1 MRVEDQKLLNINGGE
16 SGIGT
21 TFLTH
26 LSTVFKTVYGIGQ
39 GFGGAIRRIATDD
52 ICPTS

>member
-1 MRVEDQKLLNINGGE
+1 MRIEDQKLLSINGGE

-39 GFGGAIRRIATDD
+39 GFGGAIRRIATDN
-52 ICPTS
+52 ICPTL